1 MTVTALYFKETWSCG
16 FSSPNVASSRT
27 EEERWGPGGQW
38 LLVWGTAG
46 KGSRI
51 RMWRTLAVSRLIQD
65 HWFLLLFS
73 FLLDMICIANGSSVA
88 LAFFWSQKRVEGGGL
103 GGWMRSSGV
112 PTSHSS
118 SRSPSPCPR
127 IPPQLPLP
135 SLPGLLL
142 TTTGSLLGGEEAWT
156 TPLPYRSRI
165 VSPHRTIRSKK
176 GALTELVL
184 SFLKAE

>member
-1 MTVTALYFKETWSCG
+1 MTVTAPHFKETWSCG
-16 FSSPNVASSRT
+16 FSSPNVASLRT
-27 EEERWGPGGQW
+27 EEERWDPRGQW
-38 LLVWGTAG
+38 RFVWGTAG

-73 FLLDMICIANGSSVA
+73 FLLDMICIANGGSVT
-88 LAFFWSQKRVEGGGL
+88 LAFFWSQKRVVGGG
-103 GGWMRSSGV
+103 GVRRSGV

-156 TPLPYRSRI
+156 TLLPYRSRI
-165 VSPHRTIRSKK
+165 VSPHKTIRSKK
-176 GALTELVL
+176 GVLTELVL

>member
-1 MTVTALYFKETWSCG
+1 MTVTAPYFKATWSCG
-16 FSSPNVASSRT
+16 FSSPNVASLRT
-27 EEERWGPGGQW
+27 EEESWGPGGQW
-38 LLVWGTAG
+38 RFVWGMAG

-88 LAFFWSQKRVEGGGL
+88 LVFFWSQNRVGEGGG
-103 GGWMRSSGV
+103 GWEDRGFPHHTPPPV
-112 PTSHSS
+112 VLA
-118 SRSPSPCPR
+118 PCPR

-156 TPLPYRSRI
+156 TPLPYRSCI
-165 VSPHRTIRSKK
+165 VSPHRTIRSKQ
-176 GALTELVL
+176 GVLAELVL